1 MCRDYESH
9 ILTLHNL
16 KLCYHLITP
25 KRRDQPKG
33 EIMAKKNK
41 APKGNVIIIDAVTVW
56 ESQKP
61 RYNGFACGY
70 GAHGKRKY
78 DRNQMKRKSF
88 DW

>member
-1 MCRDYESH
+1 
-9 ILTLHNL
+9 
-16 KLCYHLITP
+16 
-25 KRRDQPKG
+25 
-33 EIMAKKNK
+33 MAKKNK

-78 DRNQMKRKSF
+78 DRNKEKRKPL

>member
-1 MCRDYESH
+1 
-9 ILTLHNL
+9 
-16 KLCYHLITP
+16 
-25 KRRDQPKG
+25 
-33 EIMAKKNK
+33 MAKKNK

-70 GAHGKRKY
+70 GAHGNRKY
-78 DRNQMKRKSF
+78 DRNKEKRKDF

>member
-1 MCRDYESH
+1 
-9 ILTLHNL
+9 
-16 KLCYHLITP
+16 
-25 KRRDQPKG
+25 
-33 EIMAKKNK
+33 MAKKNK

-61 RYNGFACGY
+61 RYNGFACGH

-78 DRNQMKRKSF
+78 DRNKEKRKGF